1 MFDSW
6 TRLWTICGDPRSGGW
21 PRAKISNIKQLD
33 LSPGRVPEKSFS
45 FYIHKPKGKINCDR
59 KKKKKVPFACA
70 EKQAEIRENC
80 SKQANPASQLTTAA
94 YRKEE

>member
-59 KKKKKVPFACA
+59 KKKRPRSLVLKNKLKY
-70 EKQAEIRENC
+70 E
-80 SKQANPASQLTTAA
+80 
-94 YRKEE
+94 RKILF